1 MYSNMAFFALLESF
15 FFMSLAL
22 SFFLILLMVY
32 HFKKRMDALEKKND
46 TIADICKELLKDI
59 DQMKMTK
66 PPMFLSPQNMP
77 FPNTQPEFSF
87 GSFPDHMEIPSDF
100 NPVEE
105 LYKQIRVVEEQIEP
119 QPLDL
124 KVYDNQELE
133 NVESCD
139 SDTEHE
145 LSIDTSEETLEEIPI
160 QDENEIQVTKLD
172 ESEPL
177 EEVSVIT
184 ESEQKMT
191 KSALQKMTVQMLKTI
206 VIRDGLCTDPSKLKK
221 AELIEMIRSATDSN
235 TSEESKPLSLQ
246 DPETLPTNIEE
257 VTSHSVKVME
267 DDLGENE
274 ASL

>member
-1 MYSNMAFFALLESF
+1 MPFFALLESF

-59 DQMKMTK
+59 DQMKITK

-87 GSFPDHMEIPSDF
+87 GSFPDQMKMQSGF

-105 LYKQIRVVEEQIEP
+105 LYKQIRVVEEDSET

-124 KVYDNQELE
+124 KVYENEELE
-133 NVESCD
+133 NVETYD
-139 SDTEHE
+139 SDTDNE
-145 LSIDTSEETLEEIPI
+145 SVNTSKGTMEEIPI
-160 QDENEIQVTKLD
+160 QDENDIQLTKLD
-172 ESEPL
+172 ETEPL

-184 ESEQKMT
+184 ELEPKTT

-206 VIRDGLCTDPSKLKK
+206 VIRDGLCTDPSKMKK
-221 AELIEMIRSATDSN
+221 AELIELIRSANESN
-235 TSEESKPLSLQ
+235 TSEESKPLS
-246 DPETLPTNIEE
+246 DRETTPFNIDD
-257 VTSHSVKVME
+257 VPSDSVKVIE

-274 ASL
+274 VSL

>member
-1 MYSNMAFFALLESF
+1 MAFFALLESF

-77 FPNTQPEFSF
+77 FPKTQPEFSF
-87 GSFPDHMEIPSDF
+87 GSFPDNMEIPSDF

-145 LSIDTSEETLEEIPI
+145 LSICTSEETLEEIPI
-160 QDENEIQVTKLD
+160 QEENEIQVTKLD

-235 TSEESKPLSLQ
+235 RSEESKPLSLQ
-246 DPETLPTNIEE
+246 DPETLLTNIEE

>member
-1 MYSNMAFFALLESF
+1 MAFFALLESF

-87 GSFPDHMEIPSDF
+87 GSFPDNMEIPSDF

-145 LSIDTSEETLEEIPI
+145 LSICTSEETLEEIPI
-160 QDENEIQVTKLD
+160 QEENEIQVTKLD

-191 KSALQKMTVQMLKTI
+191 KSALQKMTVQMLKII

-235 TSEESKPLSLQ
+235 RSEESKPLSLQ
-246 DPETLPTNIEE
+246 DPETLSTNIEE